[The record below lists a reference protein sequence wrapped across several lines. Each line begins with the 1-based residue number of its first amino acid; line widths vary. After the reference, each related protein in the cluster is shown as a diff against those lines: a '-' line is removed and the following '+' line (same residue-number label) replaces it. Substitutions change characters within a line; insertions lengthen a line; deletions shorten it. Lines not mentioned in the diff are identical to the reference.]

1 MQIGKNGSKPPSQCD
16 SPLQVLQ
23 GEGSEAHHEGLPPL
37 KRFKHLDKV
46 IEQRWREDLEKSAK
60 LPPGRAEVERYFEST
75 ITLAEKVDP
84 VTIWL
89 QNESQ
94 YPLLSPVAIDLLC
107 IPASPAPVE
116 RTFSVAAE
124 STTGKRNRL
133 TDKNLEIIIRNNKHF
148 L

>member
-1 MQIGKNGSKPPSQCD
+1 MNGSKPPSQGD

-23 GEGSEAHHEGLPPL
+23 EDCDEAHHEGSPPT
-37 KRFKHLDKV
+37 KRFKHLDKI
-46 IEQRWREDLEKSAK
+46 IEQRWREDLEKSAQ

-84 VTIWL
+84 VTFWI

-107 IPASPAPVE
+107 IPASSAPVE
-116 RTFSVAAE
+116 RTFSVATE
-124 STTGKRNRL
+124 STAGKRNRL
-133 TDKNLEIIIRNNKHF
+133 TDKNLEREIIIKNNKHF

>member
-1 MQIGKNGSKPPSQCD
+1 MQIGKNGSKPPSQGD

-23 GEGSEAHHEGLPPL
+23 EEGDEAHREGSPPT

-46 IEQRWREDLEKSAK
+46 IEQRWREDLEKSAQ
-60 LPPGRAEVERYFEST
+60 LPPERAEVERYFESA

-84 VTIWL
+84 VTFWD
-89 QNESQ
+89 ESQ

-107 IPASPAPVE
+107 IPASSAPVE
-116 RTFSVAAE
+116 RTFSVATE
-124 STTGKRNRL
+124 STTGKQNRL
-133 TDKNLEIIIRNNKHF
+133 SDKNLEREIIIRNNKYF